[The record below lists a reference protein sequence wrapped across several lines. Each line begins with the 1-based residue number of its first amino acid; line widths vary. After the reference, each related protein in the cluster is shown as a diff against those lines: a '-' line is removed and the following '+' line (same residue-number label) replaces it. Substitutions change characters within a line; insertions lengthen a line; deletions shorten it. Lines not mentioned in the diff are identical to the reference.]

1 LIKSVVAEAFQ
12 STSNSHFSLYNLFN
26 LLIEFVLKADA
37 ECKVVIEEGST
48 LVSAGACLIL
58 CNPPPDQDGEFRTWK
73 RFVAKDDIH
82 ISNY

>member
-1 LIKSVVAEAFQ
+1 MFQ
-12 STSNSHFSLYNLFN
+12 ATFDQISNNYNFLLNELFN
-26 LLIEFVLKADA
+26 FLIDFVLKADA

-73 RFVAKDDIH
+73 RFIEK
-82 ISNY
+82 